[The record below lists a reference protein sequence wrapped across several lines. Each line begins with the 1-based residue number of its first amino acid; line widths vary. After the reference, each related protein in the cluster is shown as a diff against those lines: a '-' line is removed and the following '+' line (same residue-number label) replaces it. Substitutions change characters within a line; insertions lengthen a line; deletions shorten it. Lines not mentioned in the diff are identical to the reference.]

1 MNENPDGI
9 PADANKRKFTGIW
22 IPAEIWEDPNIPG
35 LAKMLYAEI
44 SSFGGAGCWKKSDE
58 LREPLGVSAETF
70 QKLCRQLR
78 EAGYITERRAFG
90 RIIRQSTLGFH
101 HQQEIPGDEQPE
113 IPANEHQEIPGVHK
127 EYSKNKERTH
137 KGDETVADK
146 SPKQYGREDINEIV
160 DLWESETGTSI
171 KGDVN
176 QRRQVYNLIRKHGA
190 EATKALVML
199 AGEARRSGDQFA
211 PQIATPSDLTGKFSK
226 LERLRL
232 WDNRRKLARPFGQS
246 TPASAILPPPAMNAD
261 EWDRRYGADS
271 ISDEERA
278 EVSQRFKEARKTLPF
293 LNKGGE
299 K

>member
-1 MNENPDGI
+1 MNDTPDGI
-9 PADANKRKFTGIW
+9 PADAYKRKFTGIW
-22 IPAEIWEDPNIPG
+22 IPAEIWEDKTIPG

-44 SSFGGAGCWKKSDE
+44 SSFGASGCWKKSDE

-113 IPANEHQEIPGVHK
+113 NPADEHQEIPGVHK
-127 EYSKNKERTH
+127 EYRKNIERT
-137 KGDETVADK
+137 KGDE
-146 SPKQYGREDINEIV
+146 SPAYGREDINEII
-160 DLWESETGTSI
+160 DLWESETGITI
-171 KGDVN
+171 KGDAN
-176 QRRQVYNLIRKHGA
+176 QRRQVYNLIRKHGH
-190 EATKALVML
+190 EATKALV
-199 AGEARRSGDQFA
+199 RRVGAMRRVHDQFA
-211 PQIATPSDLTGKFSK
+211 PQILKPGDLTGKYSK
-226 LERLRL
+226 LERLEAWESRHQ
-232 WDNRRKLARPFGQS
+232 DQQPQVVIIPKLYQ
-246 TPASAILPPPAMNAD
+246 PAP
-261 EWDRRYGADS
+261 ERE

-293 LNKGGE
+293 LKKKGGA